1 MHYDGNFAGD
11 GKCRL
16 NSMTPMLTLNFT
28 DAIAYAA
35 SVHAAQVRKGTNIP
49 YLSHLL
55 AVASLVIEH
64 GGTEDQAIGGLLHD
78 VIEDCGA
85 QHEPVIRRRFGD
97 KVAEIV
103 LGCTDAV
110 PAADGSKPP
119 WRARKEAYIQHL
131 ESASGSVLL
140 VSCCDKLHNA
150 RSILTDYRAIGDLV
164 FDRFT
169 ASKADVLWYYRSLAE
184 VFSRKGVLPAAELM
198 QTVDDL
204 KRAA

>member
-1 MHYDGNFAGD
+1 MFHANAQM
-11 GKCRL
+11 
-16 NSMTPMLTLNFT
+16 NT
-28 DAIAYAA
+28 DAVAYAA

-78 VIEDCGA
+78 VVEDCGPE
-85 QHEPVIRRRFGD
+85 HEPVIRRRFGD
-97 KVAEIV
+97 SVAEIV

-110 PAADGSKPP
+110 PDADGGKPP
-119 WRARKEAYIQHL
+119 WRERKEAYIRHL
-131 ESASGSVLL
+131 ESASSSVLL

-150 RSILTDYRAIGDLV
+150 RSILSDYRAIGDRV
-164 FDRFT
+164 FERFT
-169 ASKADVLWYYRSLAE
+169 ANKGDVLWYYRSLAE
-184 VFSRKGVLPAAELM
+184 VFGRKGVSPAAELV

-204 KRAA
+204 VRAARMDCATVGV